1 MDSFT
6 TQCPACKATF
16 QVRAALA
23 GRTAT
28 CKKCHKPFTVT
39 DSSTHPPRKKRESIF
54 DAPLT
59 VVNDD
64 LHSSTDPRS
73 STSMHPCSQCGA
85 LIPSYAPTCNDCKS
99 RLTNSRVASNYWS
112 FRKIS
117 DWMARHSLSFS
128 AGGQSDPH
136 RRTHIP
142 THLSAPKYFGIN
154 FIALMLIVL
163 GSLVIVAGVVSLS
176 MSVYARYQSQNRI
189 ASIRSSLGA
198 LDNASEA
205 QREAVARAEKKA
217 KDAGSDKP
225 ELVEKWNRQRK
236 QFESDE
242 QQRMRQR
249 MSLESELAAHQL
261 GKEIV
266 NGTTWA
272 VGIGAIISGL
282 IIVGLGQV
290 FSAIRDMAINSFL
303 IASKK
308 PSDR

>member
-1 MDSFT
+1 M
-6 TQCPACKATF
+6 
-16 QVRAALA
+16 
-23 GRTAT
+23 
-28 CKKCHKPFTVT
+28 
-39 DSSTHPPRKKRESIF
+39 
-54 DAPLT
+54 
-59 VVNDD
+59 
-64 LHSSTDPRS
+64 
-73 STSMHPCSQCGA
+73 
-85 LIPSYAPTCNDCKS
+85 
-99 RLTNSRVASNYWS
+99 
-112 FRKIS
+112 
-117 DWMARHSLSFS
+117 
-128 AGGQSDPH
+128 
-136 RRTHIP
+136 
-142 THLSAPKYFGIN
+142 
-154 FIALMLIVL
+154 
-163 GSLVIVAGVVSLS
+163 
-176 MSVYARYQSQNRI
+176 
-189 ASIRSSLGA
+189 
-198 LDNASEA
+198 DNASEA